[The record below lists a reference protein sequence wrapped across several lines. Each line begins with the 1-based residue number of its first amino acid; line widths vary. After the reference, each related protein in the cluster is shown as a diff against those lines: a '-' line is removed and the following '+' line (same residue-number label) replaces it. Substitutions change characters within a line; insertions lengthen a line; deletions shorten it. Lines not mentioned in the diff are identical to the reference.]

1 MNMIKLFCLNKN
13 HIYYK
18 DIIQNLML
26 LKKVWDFK
34 NKEKLICKNKIIYKL
49 KQNKM
54 FKSNY
59 YKYNNYYYKNLFK
72 IKFININIII

>member
-1 MNMIKLFCLNKN
+1 
-13 HIYYK
+13 
-18 DIIQNLML
+18 
-26 LKKVWDFK
+26 
-34 NKEKLICKNKIIYKL
+34 
-49 KQNKM
+49 M